1 MMTNREQIEQAVISA
16 GAFNGND
23 TDELLSEISK
33 VYEKVS
39 NYETILNFIAEKI
52 SVLKVRQRYTL
63 DTKQIENIE
72 ILLKEYKEIEREILI
87 LERGSD
93 VEN

>member
-1 MMTNREQIEQAVISA
+1 MTNREQIEQAVISA

-33 VYEKVS
+33 VYKRKS
-39 NYETILNFIAEKI
+39 NYEAILNFIVEKI
-52 SVLKVRQRYTL
+52 SVLKMSQRYTL

-93 VEN
+93 VES